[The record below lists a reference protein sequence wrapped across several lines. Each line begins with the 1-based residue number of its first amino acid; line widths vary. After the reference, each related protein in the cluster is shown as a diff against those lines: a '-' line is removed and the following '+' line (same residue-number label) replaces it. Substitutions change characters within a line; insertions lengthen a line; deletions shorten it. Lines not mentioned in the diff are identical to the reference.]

1 MILLLSQQIQDI
13 DKLTKVSLELAEA
26 ASNYGA
32 LKIIFGVFM
41 AIMLLIVLVFVS
53 QSVFLIKRVQGIS
66 DVSDK
71 IDNYFEGLSESDI
84 GKEEANSMIREVLNH
99 DSVLIKYYIIRIRSE
114 NHISDKENTE
124 LKIQRIL
131 KNIHSEAST
140 FLNKFRYKSKP
151 LGVYLDVETDTENL
165 FNLMLEQIY
174 IPKERF
180 QLSQMDQS
188 IELFMQGL
196 KLNYVTKIE
205 NS

>member
-1 MILLLSQQIQDI
+1 MILLQQIQDI

-41 AIMLLIVLVFVS
+41 VMMLLIVLVFVS

-99 DSVLIKYYIIRIRSE
+99 NSVLIKYYIIRVRSE

-124 LKIQRIL
+124 LKIQGSL
-131 KNIHSEAST
+131 KYP
-140 FLNKFRYKSKP
+140 FRNFHIFK
-151 LGVYLDVETDTENL
+151 
-165 FNLMLEQIY
+165 
-174 IPKERF
+174 
-180 QLSQMDQS
+180 
-188 IELFMQGL
+188 
-196 KLNYVTKIE
+196 
-205 NS
+205 

>member
-1 MILLLSQQIQDI
+1 MILLQQLQDI

-41 AIMLLIVLVFVS
+41 VMMLLIVLVFVS
-53 QSVFLIKRVQGIS
+53 QSVFLIKKVQGIS

-84 GKEEANSMIREVLNH
+84 GREEANSMIREVLNH
-99 DSVLIKYYIIRIRSE
+99 NSVLIKYYIIRIRSE

-131 KNIHSEAST
+131 KNIYSETST
-140 FLNKFRYKSKP
+140 FLSKFRYKSKP
-151 LGVYLDVETDTENL
+151 LGVYLDVEVDTENL

-174 IPKERF
+174 IPKEHF

>member
-1 MILLLSQQIQDI
+1 MILLQQIQDI

-41 AIMLLIVLVFVS
+41 VMMLLIVLVFVS

-84 GKEEANSMIREVLNH
+84 GKEEANSMVREVLNH
-99 DSVLIKYYIIRIRSE
+99 NSVLIKYYIIRVRSE

-131 KNIHSEAST
+131 KNIHSEIST

-165 FNLMLEQIY
+165 FNLILEQIY
-174 IPKERF
+174 IPKEHF

>member
-1 MILLLSQQIQDI
+1 MILLQQIQDI

-41 AIMLLIVLVFVS
+41 VMMLLIVLVFVS

-99 DSVLIKYYIIRIRSE
+99 NSVLIKYYIIRVRSE
-114 NHISDKENTE
+114 NHISNKENTE
-124 LKIQRIL
+124 LKIQGSL
-131 KNIHSEAST
+131 KYP
-140 FLNKFRYKSKP
+140 FRNFHIFK
-151 LGVYLDVETDTENL
+151 
-165 FNLMLEQIY
+165 
-174 IPKERF
+174 
-180 QLSQMDQS
+180 
-188 IELFMQGL
+188 
-196 KLNYVTKIE
+196 
-205 NS
+205 

>member
-1 MILLLSQQIQDI
+1 MILLQQIQDI

-174 IPKERF
+174 IPKEHF

>member
-1 MILLLSQQIQDI
+1 MILLQQIQDI

-41 AIMLLIVLVFVS
+41 AMMLLIVLVFVS

-66 DVSDK
+66 DVSNK

-84 GKEEANSMIREVLNH
+84 GKEEANSMIREALNH
-99 DSVLIKYYIIRIRSE
+99 NSVLIKYYIIRVRSE

-124 LKIQRIL
+124 LKIRRIL
-131 KNIHSEAST
+131 KNIYSETST
-140 FLNKFRYKSKP
+140 FLNKFRYKSKL
-151 LGVYLDVETDTENL
+151 LGVYLDVEMDTENL

-174 IPKERF
+174 IPKEHF

-196 KLNYVTKIE
+196 KLNYITKIE

>member
-1 MILLLSQQIQDI
+1 MILLQQLQDI

-41 AIMLLIVLVFVS
+41 AMMLLIVLVFVS
-53 QSVFLIKRVQGIS
+53 QSVFLIKKVQGIS

-84 GKEEANSMIREVLNH
+84 GREEANSMIREVLNH
-99 DSVLIKYYIIRIRSE
+99 NSVLIKYYILRVRSE

-131 KNIHSEAST
+131 KNIYSETLT

-151 LGVYLDVETDTENL
+151 LGVYLDVEVDTENL

-174 IPKERF
+174 IPKEHF

>member
-1 MILLLSQQIQDI
+1 MILLQQIQDI

-41 AIMLLIVLVFVS
+41 AMMLLIVLVFVS

-99 DSVLIKYYIIRIRSE
+99 NSVLIKYYIIRVRSE
-114 NHISDKENTE
+114 NHISNKENTE

-131 KNIHSEAST
+131 KI
-140 FLNKFRYKSKP
+140 
-151 LGVYLDVETDTENL
+151 
-165 FNLMLEQIY
+165 
-174 IPKERF
+174 
-180 QLSQMDQS
+180 S
-188 IELFMQGL
+188 IQ
-196 KLNYVTKIE
+196 KLPHF
-205 NS
+205 

>member
-1 MILLLSQQIQDI
+1 MILLQQIQDI

-41 AIMLLIVLVFVS
+41 AMMLLIVLVFVS

-99 DSVLIKYYIIRIRSE
+99 NSVLIKYYIIRVRSE

-174 IPKERF
+174 IPKEHF

>member
-1 MILLLSQQIQDI
+1 MILLQQIQDI

-41 AIMLLIVLVFVS
+41 VMMLLIVLVFVS

-99 DSVLIKYYIIRIRSE
+99 NSVLIKYYIIRVRSE

-131 KNIHSEAST
+131 KNTHSEAST

-165 FNLMLEQIY
+165 FNLVFEQIY
-174 IPKERF
+174 IPKEHF

>member
-1 MILLLSQQIQDI
+1 MILLQQIQDI

-41 AIMLLIVLVFVS
+41 AMMLLIVLVFVS

-99 DSVLIKYYIIRIRSE
+99 NSVLIKYYIIRVRSE

-131 KNIHSEAST
+131 KNVHSETST
-140 FLNKFRYKSKP
+140 FLNKFRYTSKP

-165 FNLMLEQIY
+165 FNLVLEQIY
-174 IPKERF
+174 IPKEHF

>member
-1 MILLLSQQIQDI
+1 MILLQQLQDI

-41 AIMLLIVLVFVS
+41 VMMLLIVLVFVS
-53 QSVFLIKRVQGIS
+53 QSVFLIKKVQGIS

-99 DSVLIKYYIIRIRSE
+99 NSVLIKYYIIRVRSE

-131 KNIHSEAST
+131 KNIHSGAST

-151 LGVYLDVETDTENL
+151 LGVYLDVETDAENL

-174 IPKERF
+174 IPKEHF

>member
-1 MILLLSQQIQDI
+1 MILLQQIQDI

-99 DSVLIKYYIIRIRSE
+99 NSVLIKYYIIRVRSE

-131 KNIHSEAST
+131 KNIYSETST
-140 FLNKFRYKSKP
+140 VLNKFRYKSKP
-151 LGVYLDVETDTENL
+151 LGVHLDVETDTENL

-174 IPKERF
+174 IPKEHF

>member
-1 MILLLSQQIQDI
+1 MILLQQIQDI

-41 AIMLLIVLVFVS
+41 VMMLLIVLVFVS

-99 DSVLIKYYIIRIRSE
+99 NSVLIKYYIIRVRSE

-131 KNIHSEAST
+131 KNIHSEIST

-165 FNLMLEQIY
+165 FNLVLEQIY
-174 IPKERF
+174 IPKEHF

>member
-1 MILLLSQQIQDI
+1 MILLQQIQDI

-41 AIMLLIVLVFVS
+41 AMMLLIVLVFVS

-99 DSVLIKYYIIRIRSE
+99 NSVLIKYYIIRVRSE

-131 KNIHSEAST
+131 KNIHSETST
-140 FLNKFRYKSKP
+140 FLNKFRYKSKL
-151 LGVYLDVETDTENL
+151 LGVYLNVETDTENL

-174 IPKERF
+174 IPKEHF

>member
-1 MILLLSQQIQDI
+1 MILLQQIQDI

-41 AIMLLIVLVFVS
+41 VMMLLIVLVFVS
-53 QSVFLIKRVQGIS
+53 QSVFLIKKVQGIS

-99 DSVLIKYYIIRIRSE
+99 NSVLIKYYIIRVRSE
-114 NHISDKENTE
+114 NHISDKENTG

-174 IPKERF
+174 IPKEHF

>member
-1 MILLLSQQIQDI
+1 MILLQQIQDI

-41 AIMLLIVLVFVS
+41 VMMLLIVLVFVS

-99 DSVLIKYYIIRIRSE
+99 NSVLIKYYIIRVRSE

-174 IPKERF
+174 IPKEHF

-188 IELFMQGL
+188 IELFMQCL

>member
-1 MILLLSQQIQDI
+1 MVLLQQIQDI

-41 AIMLLIVLVFVS
+41 VMMLLIVLVFVS
-53 QSVFLIKRVQGIS
+53 QSVLLIKRVQGIS

-99 DSVLIKYYIIRIRSE
+99 NSVLIKYYIIRVRSE

-131 KNIHSEAST
+131 KNTHSEAST

-151 LGVYLDVETDTENL
+151 LGVYLDVEMDTENL

-174 IPKERF
+174 IPKEHF

>member
-1 MILLLSQQIQDI
+1 MILLQQIQDI

-41 AIMLLIVLVFVS
+41 AMMLLIVLVFVS

-84 GKEEANSMIREVLNH
+84 GKEEANSMIREALNH
-99 DSVLIKYYIIRIRSE
+99 NSVLIKYYIIRVRSE

-131 KNIHSEAST
+131 KI
-140 FLNKFRYKSKP
+140 
-151 LGVYLDVETDTENL
+151 
-165 FNLMLEQIY
+165 
-174 IPKERF
+174 
-180 QLSQMDQS
+180 S
-188 IELFMQGL
+188 IQ
-196 KLNYVTKIE
+196 KLPHF
-205 NS
+205 

>member
-1 MILLLSQQIQDI
+1 MILLQQIQDI

-41 AIMLLIVLVFVS
+41 VMMLLIVLVFVS

-66 DVSDK
+66 GVSDK
-71 IDNYFEGLSESDI
+71 IDSYFEGLSESDI

-99 DSVLIKYYIIRIRSE
+99 NSVLIKYYIIRVRSE

-131 KNIHSEAST
+131 KI
-140 FLNKFRYKSKP
+140 
-151 LGVYLDVETDTENL
+151 
-165 FNLMLEQIY
+165 
-174 IPKERF
+174 
-180 QLSQMDQS
+180 S
-188 IELFMQGL
+188 IQ
-196 KLNYVTKIE
+196 KLPHF
-205 NS
+205 

>member
-1 MILLLSQQIQDI
+1 MILLQQIQDI

-41 AIMLLIVLVFVS
+41 AMMLLIVLVFVS

-66 DVSDK
+66 EVSDK

-99 DSVLIKYYIIRIRSE
+99 NSVLIKYYIIRVRSE

-131 KNIHSEAST
+131 KNIHSETST
-140 FLNKFRYKSKP
+140 FLNKFRYKSKL

-165 FNLMLEQIY
+165 FNLVLEQIY
-174 IPKERF
+174 IPKEHF

>member
-1 MILLLSQQIQDI
+1 MILLQQIQDI

-41 AIMLLIVLVFVS
+41 VMMLLIVLVFVS

-66 DVSDK
+66 NVSDK

-99 DSVLIKYYIIRIRSE
+99 NSVLIKYYIIRVRSE

-131 KNIHSEAST
+131 KNIYSETST
-140 FLNKFRYKSKP
+140 FLNKLRYKSKP

-174 IPKERF
+174 IPKEHF

>member
-1 MILLLSQQIQDI
+1 MILLQQIQDI
-13 DKLTKVSLELAEA
+13 DKLTRVSLELAEA

-41 AIMLLIVLVFVS
+41 AMMLLIVLVFVS

-99 DSVLIKYYIIRIRSE
+99 NSVLIKYYIIQVRSE

-131 KNIHSEAST
+131 KNIHSETST
-140 FLNKFRYKSKP
+140 FLNKFRYKSKL

-174 IPKERF
+174 IPKEHF
-180 QLSQMDQS
+180 QLPQMDQS

>member
-1 MILLLSQQIQDI
+1 MILLQQIQDI

-41 AIMLLIVLVFVS
+41 VVMLLIVLVFVS

-99 DSVLIKYYIIRIRSE
+99 NSVLIKYYIIRVRSE

-131 KNIHSEAST
+131 KNIHSEIST

-174 IPKERF
+174 IPKEHF

>member
-1 MILLLSQQIQDI
+1 MILLQQIPDI

-41 AIMLLIVLVFVS
+41 VIMLLIVLVFVS

-99 DSVLIKYYIIRIRSE
+99 NSVLIKYYIIRVRSE

-124 LKIQRIL
+124 LKIRRIL
-131 KNIHSEAST
+131 KNIYSETST
-140 FLNKFRYKSKP
+140 FLNKFRYKSKL

-174 IPKERF
+174 IPKEHF

-188 IELFMQGL
+188 LELFMQGL

>member
-1 MILLLSQQIQDI
+1 MILLQQIQDI

-41 AIMLLIVLVFVS
+41 VMMLLIVLVFVS

-99 DSVLIKYYIIRIRSE
+99 NSVLIKYYIIRVRSE

-124 LKIQRIL
+124 LK
-131 KNIHSEAST
+131 N
-140 FLNKFRYKSKP
+140 SKDP
-151 LGVYLDVETDTENL
+151 
-165 FNLMLEQIY
+165 
-174 IPKERF
+174 
-180 QLSQMDQS
+180 
-188 IELFMQGL
+188 
-196 KLNYVTKIE
+196 
-205 NS
+205 

>member
-1 MILLLSQQIQDI
+1 MILLQQIQDI

-41 AIMLLIVLVFVS
+41 VMMLLIVLVFIS
-53 QSVFLIKRVQGIS
+53 QSVFLIKKVQGIS

-99 DSVLIKYYIIRIRSE
+99 NSVLIKYYILRVSSE

-131 KNIHSEAST
+131 KNIYSETLT

-151 LGVYLDVETDTENL
+151 LGVYLDVESDTENL

-174 IPKERF
+174 IPKEHF

>member
-1 MILLLSQQIQDI
+1 MILLQQIQDI

-41 AIMLLIVLVFVS
+41 VMMLLIVLVFVS

-66 DVSDK
+66 DISDK

-99 DSVLIKYYIIRIRSE
+99 NSVLIKYYIIRVRSE

-124 LKIQRIL
+124 LKIQGSL
-131 KNIHSEAST
+131 KYP
-140 FLNKFRYKSKP
+140 FRNFHIFK
-151 LGVYLDVETDTENL
+151 
-165 FNLMLEQIY
+165 
-174 IPKERF
+174 
-180 QLSQMDQS
+180 
-188 IELFMQGL
+188 
-196 KLNYVTKIE
+196 
-205 NS
+205 

>member
-1 MILLLSQQIQDI
+1 MILLQQIQDI

-41 AIMLLIVLVFVS
+41 AMMLLIVLVFVS

-124 LKIQRIL
+124 LKIQGSL
-131 KNIHSEAST
+131 KYP
-140 FLNKFRYKSKP
+140 FRSFHIFK
-151 LGVYLDVETDTENL
+151 
-165 FNLMLEQIY
+165 
-174 IPKERF
+174 
-180 QLSQMDQS
+180 
-188 IELFMQGL
+188 
-196 KLNYVTKIE
+196 
-205 NS
+205 

>member
-1 MILLLSQQIQDI
+1 MILLQQIQDI

-41 AIMLLIVLVFVS
+41 VIMLLIVLVFVS

-99 DSVLIKYYIIRIRSE
+99 NSVLIKYYIIRVRSE

-131 KNIHSEAST
+131 K
-140 FLNKFRYKSKP
+140 KYPFRNFHIFK
-151 LGVYLDVETDTENL
+151 
-165 FNLMLEQIY
+165 
-174 IPKERF
+174 
-180 QLSQMDQS
+180 
-188 IELFMQGL
+188 
-196 KLNYVTKIE
+196 
-205 NS
+205 

>member
-1 MILLLSQQIQDI
+1 MILLQQIQDI

-41 AIMLLIVLVFVS
+41 VMMLLIVLVFVS

-84 GKEEANSMIREVLNH
+84 GKEEANSMVREVLNH
-99 DSVLIKYYIIRIRSE
+99 NSVLIKYYIIRVRSE

-131 KNIHSEAST
+131 KNIHSEIST

-174 IPKERF
+174 IPKEHF